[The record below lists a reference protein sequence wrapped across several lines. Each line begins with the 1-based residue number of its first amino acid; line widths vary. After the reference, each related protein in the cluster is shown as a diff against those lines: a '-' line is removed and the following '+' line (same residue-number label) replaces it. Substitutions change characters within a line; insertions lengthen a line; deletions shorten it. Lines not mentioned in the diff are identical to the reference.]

1 MRETLLECLD
11 GRVFVVGPPRSFQ
24 KTEQQHARAS
34 LLTDAKTDCPQ
45 HHAKCRLTLA
55 LAFPVVNV
63 QLTEAALSAVGSGHD
78 ADVSLA
84 ATS

>member
-1 MRETLLECLD
+1 MHAITEAAWAQAVNRQRTAQQQLDLETN
-11 GRVFVVGPPRSFQ
+11 
-24 KTEQQHARAS
+24 
-34 LLTDAKTDCPQ
+34 Q